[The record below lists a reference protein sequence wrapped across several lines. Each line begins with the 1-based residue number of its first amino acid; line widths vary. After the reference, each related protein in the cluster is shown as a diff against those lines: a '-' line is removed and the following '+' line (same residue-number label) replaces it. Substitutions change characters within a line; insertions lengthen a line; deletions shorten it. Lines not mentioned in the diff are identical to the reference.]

1 MFKQWPV
8 WISRN
13 RSIRRSAIKVWRVL
27 LRVQRATF
35 AKAVLVVHGRDGRIL
50 VLRAPSGKLQLPVI
64 HLDGWLP
71 IPSQVETWLER
82 LSQPTTASLVAI
94 EGTPAKGGVTFLYAA
109 MVDLAVAKTDEQIW
123 LEPDIAASG
132 LDGYDKRLLIRCS

>member
-1 MFKQWPV
+1 MV
-8 WISRN
+8 ET
-13 RSIRRSAIKVWRVL
+13 AGYL
-27 LRVQRATF
+27 CC
-35 AKAVLVVHGRDGRIL
+35 
-50 VLRAPSGKLQLPVI
+50 APSGKLQLPVI

-94 EGTPAKGGVTFLYAA
+94 EGTPGKGGVTFLYAA
-109 MVDLAVAKTDEQIW
+109 MVDLAVAKTDELIW